1 MFTTVKGYHM
11 LLIPYAMNPFSC
23 ATQMP
28 KSAPGRLPLLE
39 AVLLRQAASAF
50 PAIGANTQ
58 ESP

>member
-1 MFTTVKGYHM
+1 M

-39 AVLLRQAASAF
+39 AVLLRQAPSAF
-50 PAIGANTQ
+50 SAIGANTQ